1 MFFPPLSDVNPFGA
15 LFPQVLES
23 SVWPPVPNPILES
36 QVMQSRWSFPRIPI
50 LALAET
56 LWLAAALKPS
66 RLQPVCKDAY
76 EPISDFHLS
85 RPKEVAWKTPP
96 ASAESW
102 LSCQPERTLPAGQFS
117 CRDRPLWRV
126 WPNRKATWSLPCQS
140 QFFPLQRC
148 MCLCRSPEKN
158 HSGMSSEI

>member
-36 QVMQSRWSFPRIPI
+36 EVMQSRWSFPRIPI

-66 RLQPVCKDAY
+66 RLQPVCKEAY

-96 ASAESW
+96 AIRECRELAFMSTGTNFTCWPILMPRQTLVKGVAQQEGNLVSSMSKPVFPPATLYVFVSLHRKES
-102 LSCQPERTLPAGQFS
+102 
-117 CRDRPLWRV
+117 
-126 WPNRKATWSLPCQS
+126 
-140 QFFPLQRC
+140 
-148 MCLCRSPEKN
+148 
-158 HSGMSSEI
+158 